1 MKSFKRIFALCV
13 LMLVTSLALA
23 AGEFKDIN
31 SMMKSGDWRGAE
43 NALVS
48 YIKTKPTSAK
58 ANYLLAQTYE
68 QQNRIPEASATLQKA
83 LNLDPSAKFAS
94 SMNAVNAMNSRLN
107 DKMRGPVASKPKQ
120 QYYDDPSRS
129 SNAVANQPYRHTPSA
144 ISPPPVRQE
153 TAAITPVQTN
163 TDNSGSGFGTFLV
176 FLLILI
182 ALGVGG
188 VLLYKRWNDKKQAE
202 VKELER
208 KNLLA
213 RCVAVQGELETLS
226 KNLKY
231 ENQASSELADD
242 VAALMTLV
250 SKSVAGLSSRNY
262 VEELAIKLSHV
273 VEYEN
278 QIANYASLLRRKDF
292 NPSKKAKPSVSQAIK
307 SSATPFEIPDSYQT
321 RPAAAS
327 TPPASQYVP
336 PVSHQS
342 TPAHHTSHTVVHEHH
357 NSGPDLL
364 TTVLVANAIS
374 SNNNHSHDYERQR
387 RLDAE
392 AEENR
397 QRRRE
402 EEQKNRRREEEREE
416 ERRQERE
423 AEREYSSRSYTPPID
438 LGGNDDDDD
447 SSSSR
452 SSYSAP
458 EIDYGNNDSD
468 NDTSSSSS
476 SSASDDDN

>member
-1 MKSFKRIFALCV
+1 MKYLKRIFTLCV
-13 LMLVTSLALA
+13 LMLVTSLAIA

-31 SMMKSGDWRGAE
+31 SMMKSGNWRGAE
-43 NALVS
+43 NALVA

-58 ANYLLAQTYE
+58 ANYLLSQTYE

-107 DKMRGPVASKPKQ
+107 DKMRGPVAKSKQPQ
-120 QYYDDPSRS
+120 MYYDDANRS
-129 SNAVANQPYRHTPSA
+129 PNAVANQPYRHTPSA
-144 ISPPPVRQE
+144 TTPPPVRQE
-153 TAAITPVQTN
+153 TAAITPVQTS

-188 VLLYKRWNDKKQAE
+188 YLLYKRWNDKKQAE

-213 RCVAVQGELETLS
+213 RCVAVQSELETLS
-226 KNLKY
+226 KNIKY
-231 ENQASSELADD
+231 ENQASSELADE

-262 VEELAIKLSHV
+262 VEYLAVKLSHV

-278 QIANYASLLRRKDF
+278 QIANYTSLLRRKDF
-292 NPSKKAKPSVSQAIK
+292 NPSKKAKPAVSQAVK
-307 SSATPFEIPDSYQT
+307 SSSTPFETPDSYQT

-374 SNNNHSHDYERQR
+374 SNNNHSHDYDRQR

-397 QRRRE
+397 QRRR
-402 EEQKNRRREEEREE
+402 EEREE

-438 LGGNDDDDD
+438 LGGNDDDDY

-476 SSASDDDN
+476 SPSSDDDDN